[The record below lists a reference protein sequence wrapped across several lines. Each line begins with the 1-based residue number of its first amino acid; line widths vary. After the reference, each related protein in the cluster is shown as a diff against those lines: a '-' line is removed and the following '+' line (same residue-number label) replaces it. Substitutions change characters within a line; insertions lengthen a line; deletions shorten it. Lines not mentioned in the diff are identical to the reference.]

1 MNQEVSLDRDTLR
14 QRIDTSLRRAEA
26 YTGGLRKTNTRL
38 LVSGVT
44 SSGLAALVTGVTAA
58 AGPIVGEGI
67 PGWRLA
73 CIVGAVFAF
82 AGSLLVGLNQQLKV
96 GDRLTEGSQCLG
108 RLRFLE
114 VSMAT
119 GSRDWDEIVEE
130 YEAIVTAY
138 PEVI

>member
-1 MNQEVSLDRDTLR
+1 MNQEVNLDQDTVR
-14 QRIDTSLRRAEA
+14 QRIESSLGRAEA
-26 YTGGLRKTNTRL
+26 YTAGLRKMNTRL

-58 AGPIVGEGI
+58 AGPLVGEGI

-73 CIVGAVFAF
+73 CIVGAVLAF
-82 AGSLLVGLNQQLKV
+82 FGSVLVGLNQQLKV

-119 GSRDWDEIVEE
+119 RSRDWDEIVEE

>member
-1 MNQEVSLDRDTLR
+1 MNQSAKLDRDTLR
-14 QRIDTSLRRAEA
+14 HRIESSLGRAEA
-26 YTGGLRKTNTRL
+26 HTAGLRKMNTRL
-38 LVSGVT
+38 LISGVT

-73 CIVGAVFAF
+73 CIVGAILAF

-119 GSRDWDEIVEE
+119 GSRDWEEIVDE

>member
-1 MNQEVSLDRDTLR
+1 MNQEANLDRETLR
-14 QRIDTSLRRAEA
+14 QRIDASLRRAES
-26 YTGGLRKTNTRL
+26 YTSGLRKTNTRL

-58 AGPIVGEGI
+58 AGPLVGEGI

-73 CIVGAVFAF
+73 CIVGALFAF

-114 VSMAT
+114 VSIAT
-119 GSRDWDEIVEE
+119 GSRDWDEIIDE